1 MMGIVEHC
9 LHDLNLGSSRA
20 RNWCFIINMMIIR
33 TELHIQTQSSC
44 CNLHSLGFSFSSL
57 ISDFWHKHVA
67 NNMSDTGVGMW
78 FISAWWDWCFSLFLK
93 ETCLHMFPVLIFT
106 CPVIMW
112 QKAWENKFK
121 LQRVRK
127 RNTRRCI
134 EVPPHHGAEWK
145 TEQTAMCLLQILC
158 CGKTTD
164 LRHEVWKQ
172 SSTLIW
178 KACLKTS

>member
-1 MMGIVEHC
+1 MMGNVEHC
-9 LHDLNLGSSRA
+9 FHDLNLGSSRA

-57 ISDFWHKHVA
+57 KHVV
-67 NNMSDTGVGMW
+67 NNMSDTGVGIW

-93 ETCLHMFPVLIFT
+93 ETCLHMF
-106 CPVIMW
+106 PVIMW

-164 LRHEVWKQ
+164 LRHEAWKQ

>member
-9 LHDLNLGSSRA
+9 FHDLNLGSGRA

-57 ISDFWHKHVA
+57 ISDFWHKHVV
-67 NNMSDTGVGMW
+67 NNMSDTGVGIW

-112 QKAWENKFK
+112 QKAWA
-121 LQRVRK
+121 
-127 RNTRRCI
+127 NTGSEWERGTRG
-134 EVPPHHGAEWK
+134 GA
-145 TEQTAMCLLQILC
+145 
-158 CGKTTD
+158 
-164 LRHEVWKQ
+164 LRYLHTMELSGKQ
-172 SSTLIW
+172 SKQRCVCFKFSAVAKPPTSDMKPES
-178 KACLKTS
+178 KAPLWFEKPV